1 VGETW
6 RVNRSKVQKSSEM
19 QEEINYLQQRV
30 DDLET
35 QKILYGIEIEQI
47 RIELQNIMRVVESVG
62 RDGGHWTK

>member
-1 VGETW
+1 
-6 RVNRSKVQKSSEM
+6 M

>member
-1 VGETW
+1 MGETW

-30 DDLET
+30 DELET

-62 RDGGHWTK
+62 RDGSWTK